1 MKNRGGWGMLGV
13 GYEAE
18 GGDEGRRQ
26 GAGMRLRIMESEK
39 ELIIIINGICT
50 DAAPRRKEK
59 KRTAYILGE
68 GAYTSKCIHKLCY
81 ANI

>member
-26 GAGMRLRIMESEK
+26 GA
-39 ELIIIINGICT
+39 
-50 DAAPRRKEK
+50 
-59 KRTAYILGE
+59 E
-68 GAYTSKCIHKLCY
+68 GRYG
-81 ANI
+81 